1 MEEITD
7 PKIIE
12 KFKKQSSENNVN
24 SFGDEI
30 IDPKIIEKF
39 RNQQEEGI
47 VKKSL
52 GAIQDFFSGTKRT
65 EYPEIPEMSVLN
77 AAPTKGKAALIQAG
91 ALINPNQK
99 SQAQIIQSQVPGTKI
114 FKDKFDNP
122 IATLPDG
129 KSFYLNK
136 PGASPQD
143 FLQTTSQIL
152 SYIPGY
158 GMAVKFAGK
167 SLLKRALA
175 TGLAGG
181 GTSLTQD
188 VATKPLGSENIDI
201 PRAVI
206 STIVPGVFEGAV
218 NPIVSATWKKLIG
231 NPKFITKI
239 DGKITLNE
247 KGKKAAKDAGIDL
260 NNIDDKFIKSFAL
273 ELEKGV
279 STKIASVQAG
289 AGKYD
294 FRLSRSQATG
304 DEEGFAR
311 LVEASKGSYGGDAQA
326 IAREFFKKQNI
337 DIELSAKSL
346 LDRFK
351 KGQIEKQ
358 DLAGAGQGILNAVQK
373 QYQKASDD
381 VVTAYNAI
389 DKDAVFNEGGGNI
402 NNLQSSIQLAIKEA
416 TDVVDKELTP
426 ATIRA
431 TQYVNNFYKNIKP
444 QKKKKINV
452 TTLNE
457 FETLRKKISALFPTA
472 KNNTDKKN
480 LTAIINEYDKFYD
493 DAIDNALFSGEQ
505 KALDA
510 IKLARSKF
518 SLKQKKFGVNP
529 IKKSGVKIDDRA
541 GKVVVKILND
551 PDVTPLSTIDYIFG
565 SAQLGQKSGSLSI
578 IKRLKNVF
586 GAEAGEDVS
595 ELAARSSDFQSLRTA
610 AFEKM
615 IRDSSRNGV
624 FNPQTFVNQYKT
636 GRQKY
641 NDVLKELY
649 DPDELRLI
657 DDFVKEVRKT
667 FKPRDLVNASN
678 TASGLQRVLS
688 GIGRGLTGIIGFNIA
703 SINGLITSRVGYD
716 RIKDLAGEK
725 AAKKLIS
732 EELLG
737 GIERQVTA
745 PFVTAA
751 ETVGSQELIDRYRKP
766 FNAKQIPQGLANRYS
781 RY

>member
-1 MEEITD
+1 MEQVTD
-7 PKIIE
+7 PKLLEKFRKKTLETSVDNSYGEEVTDPKLLE
-12 KFKKQSSENNVN
+12 KFK
-24 SFGDEI
+24 D
-30 IDPKIIEKF
+30 
-39 RNQQEEGI
+39 QQQEGI

-52 GAIQDFFSGTKRT
+52 GAVQDFFTGTKKT
-65 EYPEIPEMSVLN
+65 EYPEIPEMSVFN
-77 AAPTKGKAALIQAG
+77 AAPTKGRAVLIQAG

-158 GMAVKFAGK
+158 GMAVKAAGK
-167 SLLKRALA
+167 GLLKKALS

-181 GTSLTQD
+181 ATSVTQD
-188 VATKPLGSENIDI
+188 VITKPLGAEDIDVT
-201 PRAVI
+201 RAAV

-231 NPKFITKI
+231 NPKFTKKI

-247 KGKKAAKDAGIDL
+247 RGNKAAKDAGIDI
-260 NNIDDKFIKSFAL
+260 NNIDEKFVKSFGL

-289 AGKYD
+289 AGKFD
-294 FRLSRSQATG
+294 FRLTRSQAMG

-311 LVEASKGSYGGDAQA
+311 LIEASKGSYGGEAQA

-346 LDRFK
+346 LNRFK
-351 KGQIEKQ
+351 KGEIEQQ
-358 DLAGAGQGILNAVQK
+358 DIAGAGQSILNAVQK
-373 QYQKASDD
+373 EFRKASDD
-381 VVTAYNAI
+381 VATAYNAI

-402 NNLQSSIQLAIKEA
+402 NNLQASIQAAIKEA

-431 TQYVNNFYKNIKP
+431 TQYVNNFYKKIKP

-457 FETLRKKISALFPTA
+457 FETLRKKISGLFATS
-472 KNNTDKKN
+472 KNATDKKN

-493 DAIDNALFSGEQ
+493 DAIDNALFSGDQ
-505 KALDA
+505 KAIDA

-518 SLKQKKFGVNP
+518 SLKQKKFGVNAT
-529 IKKSGVKIDDRA
+529 KKSGVKIDDRA

-565 SAQLGQKSGSLSI
+565 SAQLGQKQGSLSI
-578 IKRLKNVF
+578 IRRLKSVF
-586 GAEAGEDVS
+586 GGEAGEDVS
-595 ELAARSSDFQSLRTA
+595 ELAARSSDFQALRTG

-615 IRDSSRNGV
+615 IRDSSRNGI

-667 FKPRDLVNASN
+667 FKPIDLVNASN
-678 TASGLQRVLS
+678 TASGFQRVLS
-688 GIGRGLTGIIGFNIA
+688 GIGRGLTGIIGFNVA

-725 AAKKLIS
+725 AAKKLIT

-737 GIERQVTA
+737 GVEKRVTSPLVTA
-745 PFVTAA
+745 S
-751 ETVGSQELIDRYRKP
+751 ETVGSQELLDRYRKP
-766 FNAKQIPQGLANRYS
+766 LNVPQVPRSLIQR
-781 RY
+781 

>member
-181 GTSLTQD
+181 GTSLAQD
-188 VATKPLGSENIDI
+188 VATKPLGSENIDV

-218 NPIVSATWKKLIG
+218 NPIVSATWKKLVG

-402 NNLQSSIQLAIKEA
+402 NNLQSSIQSAIKEA

-667 FKPRDLVNASN
+667 FKPKDLVNASN
-678 TASGLQRVLS
+678 TVSGLQRVLS

>member
-402 NNLQSSIQLAIKEA
+402 NNLQSSIQSAIKEA

>member
-7 PKIIE
+7 TKIIE

-39 RNQQEEGI
+39 RNEQEEGI

-181 GTSLTQD
+181 GTSLAQD
-188 VATKPLGSENIDI
+188 VATKPLGSENIDV

-218 NPIVSATWKKLIG
+218 NPIVSATWKKLVG

-402 NNLQSSIQLAIKEA
+402 NNLQSSIQSAIKEA

-667 FKPRDLVNASN
+667 FKPKDLVNASN

-725 AAKKLIS
+725 SAKKLIS

>member
-7 PKIIE
+7 LKIIE

-24 SFGDEI
+24 LFGEEI
-30 IDPKIIEKF
+30 TDPKLLEKF
-39 RNQQEEGI
+39 KDQQQEGI

-52 GAIQDFFSGTKRT
+52 GAVQDFFTGTKKT
-65 EYPEIPEMSVLN
+65 EYPEIPEMSVFN
-77 AAPTKGKAALIQAG
+77 AAPTKGRAVLIQAG

-158 GMAVKFAGK
+158 GAAVKFAGK

-175 TGLAGG
+175 TSLAGG
-181 GTSLTQD
+181 GTSLAQD

-201 PRAVI
+201 PRAAI
-206 STIVPGVFEGAV
+206 STVVPGVFEGAV
-218 NPIVSATWKKLIG
+218 NPIVSATWKKLVG
-231 NPKFITKI
+231 NPKFTTKI

-294 FRLSRSQATG
+294 FRLARSQALG

-311 LVEASKGSYGGDAQA
+311 LVEASKGSYGGEAQA

-402 NNLQSSIQLAIKEA
+402 NNLQSSIQSAIKEA

-444 QKKKKINV
+444 QKKKKN
-452 TTLNE
+452 
-457 FETLRKKISALFPTA
+457 
-472 KNNTDKKN
+472 
-480 LTAIINEYDKFYD
+480 
-493 DAIDNALFSGEQ
+493 
-505 KALDA
+505 
-510 IKLARSKF
+510 
-518 SLKQKKFGVNP
+518 
-529 IKKSGVKIDDRA
+529 
-541 GKVVVKILND
+541 
-551 PDVTPLSTIDYIFG
+551 
-565 SAQLGQKSGSLSI
+565 
-578 IKRLKNVF
+578 
-586 GAEAGEDVS
+586 
-595 ELAARSSDFQSLRTA
+595 
-610 AFEKM
+610 
-615 IRDSSRNGV
+615 
-624 FNPQTFVNQYKT
+624 
-636 GRQKY
+636 
-641 NDVLKELY
+641 
-649 DPDELRLI
+649 
-657 DDFVKEVRKT
+657 
-667 FKPRDLVNASN
+667 
-678 TASGLQRVLS
+678 
-688 GIGRGLTGIIGFNIA
+688 
-703 SINGLITSRVGYD
+703 
-716 RIKDLAGEK
+716 
-725 AAKKLIS
+725 
-732 EELLG
+732 
-737 GIERQVTA
+737 
-745 PFVTAA
+745 
-751 ETVGSQELIDRYRKP
+751 
-766 FNAKQIPQGLANRYS
+766 
-781 RY
+781 